1 MLVSVLLIILGFIL
15 LIKGADFLVDGASN
29 LAKKCNI
36 PDIIIG
42 LTIVS
47 IGTSMPELF
56 VSSTSAINGSSDMAI
71 GNIIGSNLCNLL
83 MILGISA
90 LIKPVKF
97 QKETRLIEIPIC
109 LIVTII
115 FAIFC
120 NTSGTI
126 TRIEALILIFLFA
139 LFIIY
144 TIIVGKN
151 GKTLD
156 LENVFIEIQSGDN
169 QISLKESIIL
179 IISGI
184 IGLKIGGDLTVEN
197 ATKLAEI
204 FNVSEKIIGLTI
216 LAIGTSLPE
225 LVTSVTAA
233 IKGNSDIAIGNSIG
247 SNIFNILFIIGV
259 SAIIS
264 PLTYNFTYNI
274 QTGILILSTIILLI
288 FPLIPPKNEMSRFN
302 GLIYLAIY
310 VVYMVILFVI

>member
-56 VSSTSAINGSSDMAI
+56 VSSTSVINGSSDMAI

-126 TRIEALILIFLFA
+126 TVL
-139 LFIIY
+139 
-144 TIIVGKN
+144 KN
-151 GKTLD
+151 
-156 LENVFIEIQSGDN
+156 
-169 QISLKESIIL
+169 
-179 IISGI
+179 ISG
-184 IGLKIGGDLTVEN
+184 N
-197 ATKLAEI
+197 R
-204 FNVSEKIIGLTI
+204 S
-216 LAIGTSLPE
+216 
-225 LVTSVTAA
+225 
-233 IKGNSDIAIGNSIG
+233 GNGYISIEFKEA
-247 SNIFNILFIIGV
+247 N
-259 SAIIS
+259 
-264 PLTYNFTYNI
+264 
-274 QTGILILSTIILLI
+274 
-288 FPLIPPKNEMSRFN
+288 
-302 GLIYLAIY
+302 
-310 VVYMVILFVI
+310 